1 MPVNLGDDHYLS
13 KSAARKLLVAFNRS
27 IRGTKDEP
35 RTIRGIGE
43 MSAEQMENKLK
54 EFSVKKKKS
63 GDVLTHKQVMSKRY
77 TEKIPAN
84 TRMKKPKEGT
94 KDAPSKTKP
103 GKKDYMGGKGDIKKS
118 AGKDVKADNPQVDFE
133 PSTQPKNKKISK
145 QPTSYQKY
153 FASKNGKVKKGEWA
167 NAPENPKNMRASKK
181 MARDKM
187 KSDKAERAEGYKSI
201 PVITKKG
208 AKGMSLKEL
217 KANLKARKIKGYSG
231 KKKSALL
238 EQYFK

>member
-35 RTIRGIGE
+35 RTIRGIGK

-84 TRMKKPKEGT
+84 TRRKKPGT
-94 KDAPSKTKP
+94 KDAPSKTMP
-103 GKKDYMGGKGDIKKS
+103 GKKDYTGKKGDIKKS
-118 AGKDVKADNPQVDFE
+118 AGKDVKAENSKVDFE
-133 PSTQPKNKKISK
+133 PKNKKISK
-145 QPTSYQKY
+145 GATPYQKY

-167 NAPENPKNMRASKK
+167 KAPENPKNMRASKK

-187 KSDKAERAEGYKSI
+187 KSDKAERAKGYKSI

>member
-1 MPVNLGDDHYLS
+1 MPVSLGDDHYLS

-35 RTIRGIGE
+35 RTIRGISK

-54 EFSVKKKKS
+54 EFSVRKKKS
-63 GDVLTHKQVMSKRY
+63 GDVLTHKQVISKRY

-84 TRMKKPKEGT
+84 TRMKKSKST
-94 KDAPSKTKP
+94 KDAPSKTMP
-103 GKKDYMGGKGDIKKS
+103 GKEDYTGKKGDIKKS
-118 AGKDVKADNPQVDFE
+118 AGKDVAKDNKQKDFE
-133 PSTQPKNKKISK
+133 PSTQPKKTITK

-167 NAPENPKNMRASKK
+167 KAPENPKNMRASKK
-181 MARDKM
+181 MAREKM
-187 KSDKAERAEGYKSI
+187 KSDKAEKAKAYKSI

-208 AKGMSLKEL
+208 AKGMSLKQL
-217 KANLKARKIKGYSG
+217 RVNLKARKIKGYSG